1 MINSE
6 ILLTAI
12 KVATGRLVYHD
23 VGSGEILGRL
33 VDREASLPMFEPCW
47 MVKQELGEDSL
58 REFWK
63 KAGEEITDESELT
76 LYRITLPM
84 SQW

>member
-1 MINSE
+1 MIDSE
-6 ILLTAI
+6 ILSTAI
-12 KVATGRLVYHD
+12 KVATGRLVYHS
-23 VGSGEILGRL
+23 VGSGEILGSL

-47 MVKQELGEDSL
+47 MLKQELGERSL
-58 REFWK
+58 REFWV
-63 KAGEEITDESELT
+63 KAGREITDVRELT